1 VALYISDDERATTAV
16 ATRSHAEPAERFRGP
31 AVTAVPRTRPGLSR
45 AVFGLGLTVTAALF
59 AYGAWERRWIA
70 DDGLIV
76 LRTVRNLMAGNG
88 PVFNIGERVETN
100 TSAAWTF
107 IVYFFS
113 VITQARLEYVVLALA
128 LALSVCAVVF
138 AMLGT
143 ARLRGGASKSV
154 LLPAGV
160 LVYIALPP
168 ARDFATS
175 GLETCLTIFWL
186 GSVWL
191 LLTRWATTEKATL
204 PGTSGL
210 VFVLGL
216 SWLVR
221 PEMAMVAAL
230 MLMVV
235 ILAPAPS
242 DRLRPWLQRLLLV
255 AVAGALPVGYQVW
268 RMGYYGLPAPNTAV
282 SKGATGSNWD
292 QGLTYFWNTVGPYWL
307 WLPAAVLLVAAL
319 ALGWRPRGRA
329 GFAMPRRGRPGL
341 RQRLRSPRSV
351 VTLMLVSGVFLIVYV
366 VKIGGDFMHGRF
378 MLPPLFCLLLPV
390 SVVPLKLNGRVRDWV
405 VPLFAWSALVA
416 WAVVVADSS
425 VQTDKITR
433 IGIVDERAFYVAGSG
448 HPHPILAEDYLDY
461 QGGWMRAMIKTI
473 AQTRNGGLL
482 LPSPY
487 FTYWDV
493 VPPPLPLPPS
503 GPTHTV
509 YFLNLGMTSMNVPL
523 NVRVLDQEGLAYPLA
538 AHSDRLTDGR
548 IGHDKSLPPDWV
560 VADTNEVGRHPWL
573 PFYLNEDWVAEARVA
588 LTCPDTRALL
598 DSYRGPITWARW
610 KQNLIHSMTLFDY
623 RFDRVPQYAIEECH
637 LHEPPL
643 QVPHD
648 S

>member
-1 VALYISDDERATTAV
+1 M
-16 ATRSHAEPAERFRGP
+16 
-31 AVTAVPRTRPGLSR
+31 
-45 AVFGLGLTVTAALF
+45 FGVGLTITAALF

-76 LRTVRNLMAGNG
+76 LRTVRNLLAGNG
-88 PVFNIGERVETN
+88 PVFNMGERVETN

-113 VITQARLEYVVLALA
+113 YLTQARLEYVVLALA
-128 LALSVCAVVF
+128 LVLSVCAVVF

-143 ARLRGGASKSV
+143 ARLRGGAGKSL
-154 LLPAGV
+154 LLPAGM

-186 GSVWL
+186 STVWL
-191 LLTRWATTEKATL
+191 LLTRWATAKKPSL
-204 PGTSGL
+204 LGNSGL

-221 PEMAMVAAL
+221 PEMALVAAL

-235 ILAPAPS
+235 LLAPMPS
-242 DRLRPWLQRLLLV
+242 DRLNPWLQRLVLI
-255 AVAGALPVGYQVW
+255 AVAGALPVGYQIW
-268 RMGYYGLPAPNTAV
+268 RMGYYGLLTPNTAV
-282 SKGATGSNWD
+282 SKGATGSDWG
-292 QGLTYFWNTVGPYWL
+292 QGLTYLWNTVGPYWL
-307 WLPAAVLLVAAL
+307 WLPAVVLLAAAL
-319 ALGWRPRGRA
+319 TLGWRPRKSAGRRSA
-329 GFAMPRRGRPGL
+329 RAVSAAVL
-341 RQRLRSPRSV
+341 RQRLRSPRSA
-351 VTLMLVSGVFLIVYV
+351 VTLMLVSGAFLIVYL

-390 SVVPLKLNGRVRDWV
+390 SVVPLKLNGRVKDWL
-405 VPLFAWSALVA
+405 VPLFAWSALIV
-416 WAVVVADSS
+416 WAIVVADSS

-433 IGIVDERAFYVAGSG
+433 SGIVDERAFYVAGSG
-448 HPHPILAEDYLDY
+448 HAHPILAEDYLDY

-473 AQTRNGGLL
+473 ADTPNGGLL
-482 LPSPY
+482 LNGPY
-487 FTYWDV
+487 YTYWDV

-503 GPTHTV
+503 GPEHTV
-509 YFLNLGMTSMNVPL
+509 YFLNLGMTSMNLPL
-523 NVRVLDQEGLAYPLA
+523 NVRVLDPEGLAYPLA
-538 AHSDRLTDGR
+538 AHTNRLTDGR

-560 VADTNEVGRHPWL
+560 VADAGEVGRHPWL
-573 PFYLNEDWVAEARVA
+573 LNYINEDWVAEARVA
-588 LTCPDTRALL
+588 LTCPATRELL

-610 KQNLIHSMTLFDY
+610 KQNLIHSVTLFEY

-637 LHEPPL
+637 LQEPPL